1 MAPFRYRSPDEDSGR
16 WTELPFRA
24 GDIVI
29 STRSKSGT
37 TWMQM
42 ICALL
47 VFQTPDLPAPLGEL
61 SPWLDWLVEPQDA
74 LFARLAGQD
83 HRRFLKTHT
92 SLDGVVIDPRATY
105 IVVGRH
111 PLDMA
116 VSLYHQGANL
126 DRERMRELT
135 GAPAPSEPP
144 APRSPLAE
152 WLRRWIDW
160 DADPHEYLDSL
171 PGVVWH
177 ATDAWSRRHE
187 PNVVLAHYADLSS
200 DLEGEMRR
208 LADRLGITM
217 PEDRW
222 PELVQAATFD
232 DMRARAQLL
241 APDPADIMKDR
252 DAFFRRGT
260 SGAGEEVLSQEEL
273 AHYRDRV
280 AGRGPPEVV
289 AWLHHGRRAG
299 GGPGG
304 PEGGPEPAGVS

>member
-16 WTELPFRA
+16 WTDFPFRA

-61 SPWLDWLVEPQDA
+61 SPWLDWLVEPQDE
-74 LFARLAGQD
+74 LFARLAAQD
-83 HRRFLKTHT
+83 HRRLLKTHT
-92 SLDGVVIDPRATY
+92 PLDGVVIDPRATY
-105 IVVGRH
+105 VVVARH

-126 DRERMRELT
+126 DRERVRRLT
-135 GAPAPSEPP
+135 GAPEPSEPAPPRP
-144 APRSPLAE
+144 ALPD
-152 WLRRWIDW
+152 WLRDWIDW
-160 DADPHEYLDSL
+160 DADPRAFLDSL

-187 PNVVLAHYADLSS
+187 PNVVLVHYADLST

-208 LADRLGITM
+208 LAAHLGVAVA
-217 PEDRW
+217 EERW
-222 PELVQAATFD
+222 PALVRAATFD
-232 DMRARAQLL
+232 EMRGRAQLL
-241 APDPADIMKDR
+241 APDPAGIMKDR

-260 SGAGEEVLSQEEL
+260 SGAGAEVLSPDEL
-273 AHYRDRV
+273 AHYRERV
-280 AGRGPPEVV
+280 AALGPAEVV
-289 AWLHHGRRAG
+289 AWLHHGRAADGEQGRLAG
-299 GGPGG
+299 GI
-304 PEGGPEPAGVS
+304 S